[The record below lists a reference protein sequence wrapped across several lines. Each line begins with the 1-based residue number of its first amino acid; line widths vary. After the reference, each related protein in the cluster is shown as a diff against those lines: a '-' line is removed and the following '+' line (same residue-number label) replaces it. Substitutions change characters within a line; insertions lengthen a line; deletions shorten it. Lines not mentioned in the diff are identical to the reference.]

1 VTDAIE
7 RVKKIFSLIENA
19 STIDELIGIQNQFTQ
34 KEIKDYFPSDKY
46 PQLEFS
52 LSPEEVN
59 QLKKEKVLDSDG
71 TISKCCAKNNVLR
84 TPLEKLLYS
93 IIWKNGDLGKEKH
106 ITDGVLATRENK
118 EIKNEKG
125 LVFYQFGKHLE
136 DKNNPIIDQH
146 VVRAFSVYEACQS
159 DIEQINNILKKE
171 TINAKDKDVFSRYFK
186 WQSKHKL
193 KASDPIEFTY
203 YLDRLLFG
211 LGKSIKIKASRNVVH
226 TG

>member
-1 VTDAIE
+1 MTDAVT

-19 STIDELIGIQNQFTQ
+19 STIDELMKIQNQFTP
-34 KEIKDYFPSDKY
+34 KEIKDFFPSNKY
-46 PQLEFS
+46 PKLEFS

-125 LVFYQFGKHLE
+125 LVFYQFGKHLK
-136 DKNNPIIDQH
+136 DKINPIIDQH
-146 VVRAFSVYEACQS
+146 VVRAFSLYEACES
-159 DIEQINNILKKE
+159 DIENINKILKKE
-171 TINAKDKDVFSRYFK
+171 TINAKDKHVFSRYVK

-193 KASDPIEFTY
+193 KVSNPAEFTY
-203 YLDRLLFG
+203 YLDRLMFG
-211 LGKSIKIKASRNVVH
+211 LGKSVKIKGSRNEEH
-226 TG
+226 LG